1 MNEQPRGQRTIL
13 ASRRAGPNLITS
25 ACVALGC
32 WGFAFS
38 FVFLTND
45 PNRYVFGVM
54 AAVLGVMWSV
64 LFATRL
70 RRRLQQ
76 G

>member
-1 MNEQPRGQRTIL
+1 MSEQSDAQRLVSAFQRGGR
-13 ASRRAGPNLITS
+13 NLLT
-25 ACVALGC
+25 AAFVALGC

-38 FVFLTND
+38 FAFLTND
-45 PNRYVFGVM
+45 PNRYVYGGMV
-54 AAVLGVMWSV
+54 AVLALIWSV
-64 LFATRL
+64 LFVMRL

>member
-1 MNEQPRGQRTIL
+1 M
-13 ASRRAGPNLITS
+13 A

-38 FVFLTND
+38 FAFLTND
-45 PNRYVFGVM
+45 PNRYVYGGM
-54 AAVLGVMWSV
+54 AAVLALIWSL
-64 LFATRL
+64 LFAMRL
-70 RRRLQQ
+70 RKWLQQ